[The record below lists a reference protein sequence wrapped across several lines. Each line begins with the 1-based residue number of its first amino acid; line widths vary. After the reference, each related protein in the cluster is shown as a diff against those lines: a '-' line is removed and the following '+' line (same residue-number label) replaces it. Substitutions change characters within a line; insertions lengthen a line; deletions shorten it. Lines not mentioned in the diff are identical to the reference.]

1 MKAIRKYAYAAVLAM
16 TGFNLY
22 PSLAAAQEAHGS
34 FTLNH
39 EVHWQNA
46 VVPAGTYR
54 FAVGS
59 KGPAEMLTL
68 TRAGSPR
75 AGFIILVNPPEET
88 NPSGASQLVLVARA
102 GGSFVSAME
111 LPEYGMVLRFP
122 VPAEPREVAHAA
134 AIPAVFA
141 AQ

>member
-1 MKAIRKYAYAAVLAM
+1 MTSVRKYAYAAVLAM
-16 TGFNLY
+16 TGFNLL
-22 PSLAAAQEAHGS
+22 PSLASAQDAHGR

-59 KGPAEMLTL
+59 KGPAEMLML
-68 TRAGSPR
+68 TRAGSPK
-75 AGFIILVNPPEET
+75 AGFIILVNPPEEANFAGT
-88 NPSGASQLVLVARA
+88 SQLVLVARA
-102 GGSFVSAME
+102 GESFVSAME
-111 LPEYGMVLRFP
+111 LPEYGIVLRFP

-134 AIPAVFA
+134 ATPTVFA